1 MAKSNFMGKV
11 LTRIERLDR
20 QNVENYLLRLAQEK
34 GLLESIFNS
43 MLQGILVT
51 DRNQKVIFMNPA
63 VETFLGVPVNDLL
76 HYSLPDYLESIN
88 LGDLAQLI
96 EKDWGKLIHRDI
108 QIENPQPRLLHLNV
122 FPLVSSE
129 EEYLGLVLILTDVTK
144 KKEEERDQMRAEKLQ
159 TVNLMA
165 ACIAHEIGNP
175 LSAIDIHLQLME
187 RELKKDKK
195 HQSESLVENL
205 QVIKKEI
212 RRLDQTIR
220 GFLIASRPMR
230 PNLQGTH
237 LDQLIRETVK
247 LVSEEFSR
255 SKITIK
261 LDLSEHL
268 PKVMMDEY
276 QMKQAVYN
284 IIKNAFEAMPHGG
297 ILEIA
302 AYEENHQVRIE
313 FRDNGE
319 GIQKERLSRI
329 FEPYYTTKMT
339 GSGLGLMIAYR
350 IVKEHGGRIE
360 VSSEEG
366 KGTTFAVSLPLGLK
380 RKINLI
386 PQKIRSRAE

>member
-1 MAKSNFMGKV
+1 MVKSNFLGKV

-43 MLQGILVT
+43 MLEGILVT
-51 DRNQKVIFMNPA
+51 DREQKVIFMNHAAETLLA
-63 VETFLGVPVNDLL
+63 VSEKELL
-76 HYSLPDYLESIN
+76 HQSLRSYLESLD
-88 LGDLAQLI
+88 LGELAQLI

-108 QIENPQPRLLHLNV
+108 QIDRPEPKLLHLNA
-122 FPLVSSE
+122 FPLVSSDN
-129 EEYLGLVLILTDVTK
+129 EYLGLVLILTDVTK
-144 KKEEERDQMRAEKLQ
+144 IKEEERDQMRAEKLQ

-187 RELKKDKK
+187 RELKKNQKVK
-195 HQSESLVENL
+195 SENLSENL

-212 RRLDQTIR
+212 RRLDQTLR
-220 GFLIASRPMR
+220 GFLVAARPMR

-237 LDQLIRETVK
+237 LDRLIQETVS
-247 LVSEEFSR
+247 LVKEEFSIN
-255 SKITIK
+255 KITIK

-268 PKVMMDEY
+268 PKVMLDEH
-276 QMKQAVYN
+276 QMKQAIYN

-297 ILEIA
+297 ILKIS
-302 AYEENHQVRIE
+302 AYEKNHHVKME
-313 FRDNGE
+313 FQDNGE
-319 GIQKERLSRI
+319 GIGKEKLSRI
-329 FEPYYTTKMT
+329 FEPYYTTKTT

-360 VSSEEG
+360 VSSKEG
-366 KGTTFAVSLPLGLK
+366 KGTTFVMSLPLESK
-380 RKINLI
+380 RKINLL
-386 PQKIRSRAE
+386 PEKTRLRDE